1 MSQEQKTLQPHQ
13 QRVVVEQ
20 QELNDRLEKLQV
32 FINENPLFKS
42 LIEEEQMDLQEQSVL
57 MSQLNDVLIRRISR
71 FWDSIDYF

>member
-71 FWDSIDYF
+71 F

>member
-20 QELNDRLEKLQV
+20 QELKDRLEKLQV

-42 LIEEEQMDLQEQSVL
+42 LIEQEQMDLQEQSVL

-71 FWDSIDYF
+71 F

>member
-20 QELNDRLEKLQV
+20 QELKDRLEKLQV

-42 LIEEEQMDLQEQSVL
+42 LIEQEQMDLQEQSVL
-57 MSQLNDVLIRRISR
+57 MSQLNDILIRRISR
-71 FWDSIDYF
+71 F